1 MNKFG
6 AIQDLWFFKRS
17 DRGMSVER
25 EEYRKSTLNHLSTGT
40 DFNTY
45 DTPSKLLSSTAK
57 KNITMNTGF
66 VTEDHN
72 EVIKQLLNTEYCWI
86 HENKF
91 GSVKPT
97 PVKPTSLDFN
107 EKLEVNEKLINFT
120 LQFEYTHNFIQ
131 DIR

>member
-1 MNKFG
+1 
-6 AIQDLWFFKRS
+6 
-17 DRGMSVER
+17 
-25 EEYRKSTLNHLSTGT
+25 
-40 DFNTY
+40 
-45 DTPSKLLSSTAK
+45 
-57 KNITMNTGF
+57 MNTGF

-91 GSVKPT
+91 GSIKLT